1 MVQDW
6 ITLELAIR
14 IHNSKG
20 DTDISEA
27 AKKRLRCIRR
37 WLFAV
42 ITLAFAAFTT
52 SILVS
57 AHMEGNQGYA
67 FPKTKTGC
75 KIEFALGDLFLC
87 QVIVMILLVIWLFVE
102 TQRAVNRERRSR
114 GRVQWSL
121 RRERCTYAIITF
133 FFALFYCGRFIINN
147 RMVCA
152 TGYRS
157 TFFIE
162 MVWFSVFFIE
172 GASMGVLMIF
182 HLLNFEEGTLMT
194 F

>member
-27 AKKRLRCIRR
+27 AKKKLRCIRR
-37 WLFAV
+37 WLFTV

-87 QVIVMILLVIWLFVE
+87 QVIVMIMCTHNFFLGNENARSPGIAE
-102 TQRAVNRERRSR
+102 NRPA
-114 GRVQWSL
+114 
-121 RRERCTYAIITF
+121 C
-133 FFALFYCGRFIINN
+133 
-147 RMVCA
+147 
-152 TGYRS
+152 
-157 TFFIE
+157 
-162 MVWFSVFFIE
+162 
-172 GASMGVLMIF
+172 
-182 HLLNFEEGTLMT
+182 
-194 F
+194 